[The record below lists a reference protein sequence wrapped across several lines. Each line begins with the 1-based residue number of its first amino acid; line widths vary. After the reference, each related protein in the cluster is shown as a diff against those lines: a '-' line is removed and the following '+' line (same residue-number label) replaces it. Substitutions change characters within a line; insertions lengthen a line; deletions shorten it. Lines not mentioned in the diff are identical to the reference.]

1 MASRGEWAFPVVRGV
16 LTSPTLRP
24 DGSLL
29 VEPGYDRRSRY
40 YLAFPSNLVM
50 PEIPEAPTRADA
62 SQSLDRLERLL
73 DDYAFVEDGGVSR
86 SVALAMLMTQVLRCA
101 MPVSPLLAVSA
112 TAPGTGKS
120 HLVDLCSHI
129 AIGRW
134 CPIINAGKSDEET
147 EKGINTKLI
156 SAIPGFSIDNV
167 YKMLNLEVLNTAT
180 ERPLLSPRKFNTLT
194 DIEIENSVVVYMTG
208 NNLDVVDE
216 QVRRTLLCRMD
227 AGQER
232 PEQRTFTTDPM
243 QTVLK
248 DRGRYIADILIV
260 ARAYLADGGKPPA
273 GLPPFGS
280 YPEWSRFVREPL
292 VWLGQPDPVL
302 SQKFT
307 HGNDPVA
314 ASRRAI
320 IDAWHAA
327 FGLEAHTL
335 AEAVRYATTPPVWEE
350 RPKGIRETEDE
361 KAARHT
367 AYLTHKEHQEQ
378 LLAALREAFPSGRE
392 DINTHAMGYWLRR
405 SDGRLTDG
413 LKFAKEGAGHGGVAR
428 WKLGRSGDNG
438 GDG

>member
-1 MASRGEWAFPVVRGV
+1 M
-16 LTSPTLRP
+16 
-24 DGSLL
+24 
-29 VEPGYDRRSRY
+29 
-40 YLAFPSNLVM
+40 
-50 PEIPEAPTRADA
+50 
-62 SQSLDRLERLL
+62 L

-134 CPIINAGKSDEET
+134 CPIMNAGKSDEET

-167 YKMLNLEVLNTAT
+167 YKMLNLEALNTAT
-180 ERPLLSPRKFNTLT
+180 ERPLLSPRMFGTLT
-194 DIEIENSVVVYMTG
+194 DIEVENGVVVYMTG
-208 NNLDVVDE
+208 NNLAIVGE
-216 QVRRTLLCRMD
+216 QGRRTLLCRMD
-227 AGQER
+227 AEPKNGPNNGHSPPTR
-232 PEQRTFTTDPM
+232 CK
-243 QTVLK
+243 TVLK

-350 RPKGIRETEDE
+350 RPKGIRDD
-361 KAARHT
+361 R
-367 AYLTHKEHQEQ
+367 
-378 LLAALREAFPSGRE
+378 GRE
-392 DINTHAMGYWLRR
+392 GSEAH
-405 SDGRLTDG
+405 RLPHPQ
-413 LKFAKEGAGHGGVAR
+413 GA
-428 WKLGRSGDNG
+428 SGATSCRLA
-438 GDG
+438 